1 MNSNGICYLVGAG
14 PGDPGLLTLRG
25 RDCLNQAEVIVY
37 DYLANPEL
45 LGHAPADAERVYVGK
60 KAGDHTMTQEQI
72 NAMLVKKTA
81 AGKIVV
87 RLKGGDPFVFGRGG
101 EEAQALVAHGL
112 RFEVVPGISSAIAA
126 PAYAGI
132 PVTHRGCGAQ
142 LTIFTG
148 HEKPDKTE
156 SGIDFAGIARNPG
169 TSVMLMGAERLG
181 PICERLI
188 QAGAPADRPAAFIQW
203 GTLPRQQTVQATVGT
218 LAEKVAEAGL
228 TAPAIVVFGQS
239 AALREELKWKET
251 RPLWGKRI
259 VVTRTREQAGVLSRQ
274 LAMAGAEVTELPTI
288 RHLPA
293 PDPEAFARMVV
304 DAHLYD
310 WLIFTSPR
318 GVEAYF
324 DRFYQIYRD
333 ARELGSAR
341 IAVIGNGTAAKVR
354 EYRFKVDIIPEEAV
368 AERFVEAIMAAGSV
382 ENLRMLVVRPEQARD
397 VVSLKLSEA
406 GAIVDEAVAYRTV
419 PAEDDSDLLP
429 ALRKQKPDLITFTS
443 SSTVE
448 NFLRLIGRWPLGWEA
463 ASIGPITSGTLRQ
476 NGIEPAIEAFKH
488 NIPGFV
494 EAICDHYDVD

>member
-45 LGHAPADAERVYVGK
+45 LTHAPADAERVYVGK
-60 KAGDHTMTQEQI
+60 KAGDHTMTQEEI
-72 NAMLVKKTA
+72 NAVLVEKTA

-148 HEKPDKTE
+148 HEKPGKAE
-156 SGIDFAGIARNPG
+156 SGIDFEGIARNPG

-188 QAGAPADRPAAFIQW
+188 SAGAPADRPAAFIQW
-203 GTLPRQQTVQATVGT
+203 GTLPRQKTVQATVGT

-228 TAPAIVVFGQS
+228 AAPAIVVFGQS

-251 RPLWGKRI
+251 GPLWGKRI

-274 LAMAGAEVTELPTI
+274 LAMAGAEITELPTI

-324 DRFYQIYRD
+324 DRFYQIYSD

-419 PAEDDSDLLP
+419 PAEDDSGLLP

-463 ASIGPITSGTLRQ
+463 ASIGPITSATLRQ
-476 NGIEPAIEAFKH
+476 NGIEPALEAFKH
-488 NIPGFV
+488 DIPGFV